1 MMNVTFD
8 KDDIAQVLKGLWSIE
23 KEITDA
29 DVDLVNQLAKKQNV
43 FTHRQLFDLFFF
55 YVRIDSKTNKL
66 LTQGHWLF
74 DGEAIFADEQDAL
87 EFVNEQLKSG
97 RYQDNFDSDVDS
109 TKIVYSS
116 IDDFYADFPKTCSF
130 PSKYFILV
138 HTDY

>member
-1 MMNVTFD
+1 MMNVIFE
-8 KDDIAQVLKGLWSIE
+8 KDEIAQAVNGLWGIE
-23 KEITDA
+23 KEVTDEE
-29 DVDLVNQLAKKQNV
+29 VDLVNRLTKKHDV
-43 FTHRQLFDLFFF
+43 FTYRQLLDLFFF
-55 YVRIDSKTNKL
+55 YIRVDSKTNKL

-116 IDDFYADFPKTCSF
+116 INDFYADFPSTCSF

>member
-8 KDDIAQVLKGLWSIE
+8 KDDIAQVLKSLWSIE

-29 DVDLVNQLAKKQNV
+29 DVDLVNRLAKKQNV

-55 YVRIDSKTNKL
+55 YVRIDSKTNDL
-66 LTQGHWLF
+66 LTEGHWLF

-116 IDDFYADFPKTCSF
+116 IDDFYADFPTTCSF
-130 PSKYFILV
+130 PSKYFIFF
-138 HTDY
+138 HADY